1 MLINRRFLIAA
12 RIGQPPISA
21 FISRL
26 EVICL
31 LVVPRSHCGESLR
44 IVPGTFVAFV
54 EYVVSL
60 DANGSFLLKR

>member
-1 MLINRRFLIAA
+1 MLAILSIIAA
-12 RIGQPPISA
+12 RIGHPSISA

-31 LVVPRSHCGESLR
+31 FLVPRSRCVESLR
-44 IVPGTFVAFV
+44 IVPGTFVTFV

-60 DANGSFLLKR
+60 DANGSLLLKR